1 MSSGRDQ
8 RSRARGRRSD
18 QREQSRRRRIEQREA
33 RQRGPRTGGDLRQP
47 VWSRPEPGARRA
59 RLTRDEIARAALR
72 LADADG
78 IEALSMRRV
87 AAELGVGTMS
97 LYYYVQTK
105 AELLDLMHDAMM
117 GEVVLPDREVPRD
130 WRKALE
136 AIARRALAS
145 LHRHPW
151 ALDTPPTMPGPNAMR
166 HFEQSLAAVAEL
178 DVDERIRFEI
188 ILMIDDYV
196 FGYALREAEDQREA
210 EEWDELEYEA
220 LIEYLEA
227 QLATGQFPHMER
239 LREGRDARSAFERIN
254 TLVRHPDRFERGLK
268 RVLDGIAL
276 ELGPESGRKRGIRRS
291 SG

>member
-1 MSSGRDQ
+1 M
-8 RSRARGRRSD
+8 
-18 QREQSRRRRIEQREA
+18 
-33 RQRGPRTGGDLRQP
+33 
-47 VWSRPEPGARRA
+47 
-59 RLTRDEIARAALR
+59 ALQ

-117 GEVVLPDREVPRD
+117 SELVLPDGELPDD
-130 WRKALE
+130 WREALE

-151 ALDTPPTMPGPNAMR
+151 ALDTPTTMPGPNAMR
-166 HFEQSLAAVAEL
+166 HFEQSLTAVSGL
-178 DVDERIRFEI
+178 DVDERTRFEI
-188 ILMIDDYV
+188 ILMVDDYV

-210 EEWDELEYEA
+210 REWDELEYDA
-220 LIEYLEA
+220 LIKYAES

-254 TLVRHPDRFERGLK
+254 GLVRDPDRFERGLK
-268 RVLDGIAL
+268 RLLDGIAL
-276 ELGPESGRKRGIRRS
+276 ELTSGAAAQRRHRS
-291 SG
+291 S